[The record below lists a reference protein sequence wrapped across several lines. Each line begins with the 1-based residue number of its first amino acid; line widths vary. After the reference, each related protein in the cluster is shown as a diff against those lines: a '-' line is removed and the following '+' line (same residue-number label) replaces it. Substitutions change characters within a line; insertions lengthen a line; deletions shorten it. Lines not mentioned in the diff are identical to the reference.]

1 MTEIDFIIILTLVW
15 GAYRG
20 WKNGLLKEVVSML
33 GFFVGLFIAYELYG
47 VFGEWLAPQLS
58 GNVSVGRVFGRVLA
72 FIILWVVVPIV
83 LGLVATVLTKT
94 LKGLRLGFP
103 NSMLGLLVGALKFYI
118 LLSFVFGAMDALHIL
133 SQEKKDASL
142 LYNTVALAGDQVF
155 HHDDRARPADDAQQG
170 DSVQSDTTWIEIHH
184 DKK

>member
-47 VFGEWLAPQLS
+47 VFGEWLAPHLS

-118 LLSFVFGAMDALHIL
+118 LLSFVFGAIDALHIL

-155 HHDDRARPADDAQQG
+155 HHDNQARPADDAQQG